1 MNFRVIT
8 TNLLLAA
15 VYAAAGAATLAFG
28 QTVGP
33 NISSMLWIGSG
44 IALAVALLVPF
55 PVWPGVAL
63 GAMVAT
69 LSEGSPIALVIATGV
84 ANGGEVALAV
94 FLLARAGFNRRFGT
108 VRDVLL
114 FLGLA
119 CGLAAALAALV
130 SVTSLILTGGAPAS
144 AFGRIWPMWWLT
156 HGLGMLIVVPLA
168 LIVRT
173 RGSELNPASWGEALV
188 LISAIG
194 VASWISFL
202 APPASVRAELFFLPF
217 PLLLL
222 AAVRGDALVATLGGL
237 IATVLALVGA
247 LFARGPFSLG
257 TGNEALFLTWSFASV
272 TIIATVIA
280 TNVVRE
286 RALAQRELES
296 GERRLRAVLE
306 ATSEGILVADDL
318 GRVTDVNSAFLRLF
332 DGKDDDVPSRYVEVT
347 AFLDR
352 LRPEDPTVAR
362 QYPAVLDPD
371 IDPALTAT
379 GELRIVGGRV
389 VEAESVPLPG
399 PAEHAGRVWSL
410 RDVTQRVES
419 EEERRRLH
427 EQILHSQKLEG
438 LGVLA
443 GGVAH
448 DFNNVL
454 AGIMGYA
461 ELLLAQSALD
471 DEGKADAEGIIKA
484 AQHAA
489 GLCGQLLTYAGKTTA
504 VLGPVDLAA
513 CARDMRHF
521 MTMSVS
527 KSVELSL
534 DIPAYQVVAVADE
547 VQIRQVIFN
556 LVTNA
561 SEAILE
567 GSGSGRIVVRVGS
580 QHCDRRWLDRA
591 YAAEG
596 IGVGDYAMIEVED
609 DGVGMNVEE
618 VAQIFDPFYSSKGP
632 GRGLGLSAVMGVL
645 RSHQGALVVD
655 TEAGLGTR
663 FQIVLPKS
671 GTASTAEAQRAPRR
685 APIEGPATI
694 LVVDDEPVVRDTV
707 ARMLRKDG
715 HEVLQAGDGNAALE
729 LLAER
734 HDEVALMVLDLTMP
748 NRDGLSTLAEMRTRG
763 YSIPVLLASGYSGE
777 AVPADAAVAGFI
789 QKPFRS
795 LELRERVATVLSSGA
810 ARA

>member
-1 MNFRVIT
+1 MMKLRVIS

-15 VYAAAGAATLAFG
+15 AYAAAGAATLAFG

-33 NISSMLWIGSG
+33 NLSSMLWIGSG
-44 IALAVALLVPF
+44 LALAVALLVPF

-63 GAMVAT
+63 GAMLAT
-69 LSEGSPIALVIATGV
+69 ASEGSPIVHVIATGI
-84 ANGGEVALAV
+84 ANGGEVALAM
-94 FLLARAGFNRRFGT
+94 FLLGNAGFNRRFGT

-119 CGLAAALAALV
+119 CGLAAAMAALV
-130 SVTSLILTGGAPAS
+130 SVISLILTGGAPAS
-144 AFGRIWPMWWLT
+144 VFGRIWAMWWLT
-156 HGLGMLIVVPLA
+156 HGLGMLLVVPLA
-168 LIVRT
+168 LIVRA
-173 RGSELNPASWGEALV
+173 RGSELNHATRSEAFV
-188 LISAIG
+188 LLTAIG

-202 APPASVRAELFFLPF
+202 APPTSLRAEVFFLPF
-217 PLLLL
+217 PLLIL

-247 LFARGPFSLG
+247 LLARGPFSLG
-257 TGNEALFLTWSFASV
+257 TSNEALFLTWSFASV
-272 TIIATVIA
+272 TITATVIA
-280 TNVVRE
+280 TAVVRE

-318 GRVTDVNSAFLRLF
+318 GRVTDVNSAFLRLVR
-332 DGKDDDVPSRYVEVT
+332 GDDDVPPPYSEVT

-352 LRPEDPTVAR
+352 LQPAEPDKR
-362 QYPAVLDPD
+362 QHSAVLDPG
-371 IDPALTAT
+371 IERERTAT
-379 GELRIVGGRV
+379 GELRLRGGRV
-389 VEAESVPLPG
+389 VEAESVPLLG

-410 RDVTQRVES
+410 RDITQRVES

-461 ELLLAQSALD
+461 ELLLAQPKLD
-471 DEGKADAEGIIKA
+471 DEGKSDAEGIIKA

-504 VLGPVDLAA
+504 VLSSVDLAE

-521 MTMSVS
+521 MAMSVA

-534 DIPAYQVVAVADE
+534 EVPDDEVVAVADE

-567 GSGSGRIVVRVGS
+567 GSGSGRIVVRVGTH
-580 QHCDRRWLDRA
+580 HCDRRWLDRA

-596 IGVGDYAMIEVED
+596 LRVGDYAMIEVED
-609 DGVGMNVEE
+609 DGVGMNADE
-618 VAQIFDPFYSSKGP
+618 VAQIFDPFFSSKGP

-645 RSHQGALVVD
+645 RSHQGALVVN

-671 GTASTAEAQRAPRR
+671 GQASAADAGQAPRR
-685 APIEGPATI
+685 APIEGPAII
-694 LVVDDEPVVRDTV
+694 LVVDDEPVVRETV

-715 HEVLQAGDGNAALE
+715 HEVLQAGDGDAALE

-734 HDEVALMVLDLTMP
+734 HHEVALMVLDLTMP
-748 NRDGLSTLAEMRTRG
+748 QRDGLSTLAEMRTRG
-763 YSIPVLLASGYSGE
+763 YSVPVLLASGYSGE

-795 LELRERVATVLSSGA
+795 AQLRERVSTVLSSGTA
-810 ARA
+810 PV

>member
-1 MNFRVIT
+1 MNFRAIT

-15 VYAAAGAATLAFG
+15 VYGAAGAATLAFG

-33 NISSMLWIGSG
+33 NLSTMLWIGSG

-69 LSEGSPIALVIATGV
+69 LSEGSPMLHVVATGV
-84 ANGGEVALAV
+84 ANGGEVALAM
-94 FLLARAGFNRRFGT
+94 FLLANAGFNRRFGT

-114 FLGLA
+114 FVGLA
-119 CGLAAALAALV
+119 CGLAAAITALV
-130 SVTSLILTGGAPAS
+130 SVASLILTGGAPPS

-156 HGLGMLIVVPLA
+156 HGMGMLLVVPLA
-168 LIVRT
+168 LIVRA
-173 RGSELNPASWGEALV
+173 RGSELNHASPGEAFV
-188 LISAIG
+188 LLSAIG

-202 APPASVRAELFFLPF
+202 APPNSLRAEIFFLPF
-217 PLLLL
+217 PLLIL

-237 IATVLALVGA
+237 TATALALVGA
-247 LFARGPFSLG
+247 LLARGPFSLG
-257 TGNEALFLTWSFASV
+257 TSNEALFLTWSFASV
-272 TIIATVIA
+272 TIIAAVTA
-280 TNVVRE
+280 TAVVRE
-286 RALAQRELES
+286 RAFAQRELES

-318 GRVTDVNSAFLRLF
+318 GRVTDVNSAFLRLVGEEG
-332 DGKDDDVPSRYVEVT
+332 DGGPPHYSEVT

-352 LRPEDPTVAR
+352 LRPSDSDRTPR
-362 QYPAVLDPD
+362 QPAVLDPH
-371 IDPALTAT
+371 IDQDSTAT
-379 GELRIVGGRV
+379 GELRLRGGRV

-461 ELLLAQSALD
+461 ELLLAQPNLD
-471 DEGKADAEGIIKA
+471 EEGRADAEGIIKA

-489 GLCGQLLTYAGKTTA
+489 GLCGQLLTYAGKTTT
-504 VLGPVDLAA
+504 VLAPVDLAA
-513 CARDMRHF
+513 CANDMRHF
-521 MTMSVS
+521 MAMSVS

-534 DIPAYQVVAVADE
+534 EVPDEEVVAVADE

-567 GSGSGRIVVRVGS
+567 GPGSGRVLVRVGRR
-580 QHCDRRWLDRA
+580 HCDRRWLDRA

-596 IGVGDYAMIEVED
+596 LRAGDYAMIEVED
-609 DGVGMNVEE
+609 DGVGMNADE
-618 VAQIFDPFYSSKGP
+618 VAQIFDPFFSSKGP

-645 RSHQGALVVD
+645 RSHQGALVVN

-663 FQIVLPKS
+663 FQIVLPRAGQPS
-671 GTASTAEAQRAPRR
+671 ATDAAPAPRR
-685 APIEGPATI
+685 APIDGPATI
-694 LVVDDEPVVRDTV
+694 LVVDDEPVVRETV

-715 HEVLQAGDGNAALE
+715 HEVLQAGDGDAALE

-748 NRDGLSTLAEMRTRG
+748 QRDGLSTLAEMRTRG
-763 YSIPVLLASGYSGE
+763 YSVPVLLASGYSGE

-795 LELRERVATVLSSGA
+795 ADLRERVATVLSSGA
-810 ARA
+810 ARV